1 VFLPFSKVG
10 LGRRGTF
17 SSWVW
22 VAGTYTRFP
31 YLRVTWVL
39 GLYYFFFFEG
49 RTLLFDYHV
58 FHAMNHD
65 IITIINHMISILLA

>member
-17 SSWVW
+17 SSWVR
-22 VAGTYTRFP
+22 VAGYVHTFSWFTCHMGP
-31 YLRVTWVL
+31 ST
-39 GLYYFFFFEG
+39 
-49 RTLLFDYHV
+49 LFDYHV

-65 IITIINHMISILLA
+65 IITIINHMISILLT